1 MKIGI
6 AADHGGYA
14 LKEEMKSWLS
24 SLGHNLKDFGA
35 HHLNP
40 ADDFPDF
47 VTPLARAVVSKEVE
61 RGIAIC
67 GSGVGASIAANKI
80 AGVRAAL
87 VHDNFS
93 AHQGVEDDD
102 MNLICLGGR
111 VVGSKAAEEL
121 IAAFLKAN
129 FIGGERH
136 IRRLEKVKAL
146 EQSVLNKK
154 YERR

>member
-6 AADHGGYA
+6 AADHGGFH
-14 LKEEMKSWLS
+14 LKEATKSWLS
-24 SLGHNLKDFGA
+24 SLGHELKDFGA
-35 HHLNP
+35 YELDN

-47 VTPLARAVVSKEVE
+47 VVPLARSVASGECE

-67 GSGVGASIAANKI
+67 GSGVGASIVANKI
-80 AGVRAAL
+80 TGIRASL
-87 VHDNFS
+87 IVDSFS

-111 VVGSKAAEEL
+111 VVGNKLAEVL
-121 IAAFLKAN
+121 ISGFLRAK

-136 IRRLEKVKAL
+136 IRRLNKIKAL
-146 EQSVLNKK
+146 ES
-154 YERR
+154 R